1 MFESKKS
8 QKAKEMRNF
17 FTTIIIAI
25 GLVALANI
33 LEFIFLL
40 MPLLPISMALVLMFV
55 LVLQVLSGLGV
66 IEYDFT
72 KLRR

>member
-1 MFESKKS
+1 MYESKKS

-17 FTTIIIAI
+17 FTVLLIAI

-40 MPLLPISMALVLMFV
+40 MPLLPVSMAIVLMFV

-66 IEYDFT
+66 IEYDLS
-72 KLRR
+72 KLRK

>member
-1 MFESKKS
+1 MYETKKS

-17 FTTIIIAI
+17 FTVLLIAI

-40 MPLLPISMALVLMFV
+40 MPLLPVSMAIVLMFV

-66 IEYDFT
+66 IEYDLS
-72 KLRR
+72 KLRK

>member
-1 MFESKKS
+1 MYESKKS

-72 KLRR
+72 KLKR